1 MERPWWPDAVVQA
14 GRAVEAEWGRQA
26 ARWSDCGGRMP
37 VELAARAGCACGAA
51 THAQDV
57 AVERTCG
64 QDAAGGAWRDGRA
77 RK

>member
-37 VELAARAGCACGAA
+37 VELAAR
-51 THAQDV
+51 
-57 AVERTCG
+57 
-64 QDAAGGAWRDGRA
+64 GGMRLWSGNARA
-77 RK
+77 